1 MKQRYPDQFIYLNSV
16 TRGKVEGSFNFRI
29 PEGLQSRAFQ
39 KRTQIEIN
47 TDSQFMIC
55 GNPEMIKETTEA
67 LKSFGLNK
75 NRRAK
80 PGNITVERYWV

>member
-1 MKQRYPDQFIYLNSV
+1 
-16 TRGKVEGSFNFRI
+16 
-29 PEGLQSRAFQ
+29 
-39 KRTQIEIN
+39 
-47 TDSQFMIC
+47 MIC
-55 GNPEMIKETTEA
+55 GNPEMIKETTEV